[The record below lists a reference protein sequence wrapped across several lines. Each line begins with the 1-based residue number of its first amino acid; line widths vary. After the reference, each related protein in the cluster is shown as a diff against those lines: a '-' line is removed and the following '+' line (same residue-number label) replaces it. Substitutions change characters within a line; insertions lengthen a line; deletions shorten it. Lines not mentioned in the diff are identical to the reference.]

1 MVRGRNYPRHWYTL
15 AYFLLGME
23 SSQSTQLSGL
33 SDDRKP
39 GSGTSPEP
47 QGRARYYRSEP
58 VDEVIVDS
66 DRAPSG
72 DRIFYGAPG
81 KEAYLDDNSSVDI
94 TGAAYSVSH
103 PDLAS
108 TGRLVEE
115 ITKIEFVTDHKF
127 RVPTAT
133 GYLRISMD
141 VDDHLSL
148 VNKVVTEINRL
159 AKRGGYSPSQS
170 QNQFIK
176 SIARSSGN
184 SSPSVDGVPIKGWNT
199 IFSPMFNRK
208 NVEKDHILGT
218 DQGGLADKDNPKY
231 DAPGGSEMSGAFKY
245 TAEDFLTM
253 DFATEALRL
262 QAQRCLS
269 RSRSSKQA
277 FQTISFGK
285 RTSRSLGWSLANTA
299 LGIGS
304 LVAAATID
312 GKVTSQSKR
321 FDAMS
326 LNMGGIVSRMNK
338 FATAI
343 PNMARAIG
351 RRMTLPLNLN
361 TARIDQTQVL
371 SLIHALVSMACRQSE
386 SYVHSL
392 DSLAQGK
399 VPVSLFE
406 RQVWE
411 KAFTAFKTK
420 MAGIKLIPVMDDPS
434 IIFRATATTLVV
446 QDKSKDKLRIAVPIS
461 LTPETDYPYT
471 VYRMQ
476 PSIILL
482 EDKPFYLEAD
492 TLVVMRPDIL
502 PLELKPRD
510 LSACESP
517 YMPML
522 RVCSFLPEG
531 RNTSCL
537 SDILQRSSR
546 AECSHLLKAI
556 DETKPFVKMSDEGRT
571 LVYSSTPLT
580 GNIVCPG
587 SGSSNQAIS
596 VQGKTPSKFQ
606 VMPPCKLV
614 IGGKTLT
621 PKTFDQEVELASHPD
636 PERELT
642 LAAAQMITGVERLLN
657 KQQSTKSISQLYDE
671 IVDQGYSDTNLEDY
685 LSADPILQT
694 YEEVSGTLSPHLPLW
709 VSVLT
714 SIFLIMTFLVL
725 IGLIWDSCNK
735 RRNRKERDSNRARFV
750 EASRLRNM
758 DVDNPHF
765 VNLMRL
771 L

>member
-1 MVRGRNYPRHWYTL
+1 MVCGSCYIRRWHAL
-15 AYFLLGME
+15 AYLLLNTNPSQPIRPPGMPYGRE
-23 SSQSTQLSGL
+23 Q
-33 SDDRKP
+33 
-39 GSGTSPEP
+39 GTWPNSYF
-47 QGRARYYRSEP
+47 QTRTRHYRSDP
-58 VDEVIVDS
+58 IDEVIADS
-66 DRAPSG
+66 DWARFG

-81 KEAYLDDNSSVDI
+81 KRAYINDNTSVDVA
-94 TGAAYSVSH
+94 GATYSVSH
-103 PDLAS
+103 PDLTS

-115 ITKIEFVTDHKF
+115 IEKIEFVTDHKF

-133 GYLRISMD
+133 GYLRISLD
-141 VDDHLSL
+141 VEDHLAL

-159 AKRGGYSPSQS
+159 AKRGGYSPTQS
-170 QNQFIK
+170 QNQFVK
-176 SIARSSGN
+176 SIGQSDN
-184 SSPSVDGVPIKGWNT
+184 STPSIDGVPIQGWNT
-199 IFSPMFNRK
+199 IFSPMFVRTG
-208 NVEKDHILGT
+208 VERDHILAT
-218 DQGGLADKDNPKY
+218 AKGGLADKDNPKY
-231 DAPGGSEMSGAFKY
+231 DSPGGGEMSGAFKY

-277 FQTISFGK
+277 FQSISIGK

-304 LVAAATID
+304 LVAAAVID

-338 FATAI
+338 FASAI

-361 TARIDQTQVL
+361 VARIDQTQVL

-392 DSLAQGK
+392 DFLAQGK

-420 MAGIKLIPVMDDPS
+420 MASIKLIPVMDDPS
-434 IIFRATATTLVV
+434 IIFRASATTLVV
-446 QDKSKDKLRIAVPIS
+446 EEKGKDKLRIAVPIP
-461 LTPETDYPYT
+461 LTPEEDYPYT

-482 EDKPFYLEAD
+482 GGKPFYLEAD
-492 TLVVMRPDIL
+492 TFVVMRPDIL
-502 PLELKPRD
+502 PLELRPQD
-510 LSACESP
+510 LSACEKP
-517 YMPML
+517 YMPMF
-522 RVCSFLPEG
+522 RVCRFLPEG

-546 AECSHLLKAI
+546 AECSHLLRTI
-556 DETKPFVKMSDEGRT
+556 DASKPFIKMSDEGRT
-571 LVYSSTPLT
+571 LVYSSTPVT
-580 GNIVCPG
+580 GEIVCPG
-587 SGSSNQAIS
+587 PSSGNQVVTIGAN
-596 VQGKTPSKFQ
+596 KPSKFR
-606 VMPPCKLV
+606 VLPPCKLV
-614 IGGKTLT
+614 MGGQTLT
-621 PKTFDQEVELASHPD
+621 PKTFDQEVELESHPD
-636 PERELT
+636 PKRELT
-642 LAAAQMITGVERLLN
+642 LAAAQMINGVERLLN
-657 KQQSTKSISQLYDE
+657 KQQSSKSVSQLYDE
-671 IVDQGYSDTNLEDY
+671 MVSEGYNDTNLEEY
-685 LSADPILQT
+685 LSADPVFEA
-694 YEEVSGTLSPHLPLW
+694 YEEVSGSLTPHLPLW

-714 SIFLIMTFLVL
+714 SVFLIMTFLAL
-725 IGLIWDSCNK
+725 IGVIWDSCNK
-735 RRNRKERDSNRARFV
+735 RRARKERDSNRARFV

-758 DVDNPHF
+758 DTEDPNF